1 MLRYNSI
8 KFSRRFIN
16 GQLNNELNLLHFI
29 SLDLFQELNFHVN
42 SPNISVPTTRENLK
56 PIQKKKKNIE
66 KNTPSNKSKT

>member
-29 SLDLFQELNFHVN
+29 SLDLFQELNFHVTLQ
-42 SPNISVPTTRENLK
+42 ISLFQQLAK
-56 PIQKKKKNIE
+56 I
-66 KNTPSNKSKT
+66 